1 MVQQFFAESE
11 KRQVTGL
18 SEILPVSVPDEFI
31 CPLTLEIFSDPL
43 MSKHGHNFERNAILE
58 WLAEGNPECPLTRKP
73 LSPSMLFPNAQMRL
87 KVKKWQEE
95 NQLEVSCS
103 GMETGDC
110 IVDGKLVFSASDI
123 ARHRRLGFVQCAR
136 GRRNMAKA
144 MQLVG

>member
-1 MVQQFFAESE
+1 MVQQFFSRNQKCLASGASE
-11 KRQVTGL
+11 DR
-18 SEILPVSVPDEFI
+18 PANVPDEFI

-73 LSPSMLFPNAQMRL
+73 LSPSMLFPNVKMRL

-95 NQLEVSCS
+95 NNLEISC
-103 GMETGDC
+103 GVMETCDGF
-110 IVDGKLVFSASDI
+110 VDGKLVFSTSDI
-123 ARHRRLGFVQCAR
+123 ARHRKVGLVRCAR
-136 GRRNMAKA
+136 DRRNVPQA